1 MTLIKSYEVS
11 LDNIGKV
18 VEYLRQAIENKNL
31 VILLQGDLAS
41 GKTTLIQSLLKS
53 YGIQSDVTSPTFCIQ
68 NVYENNFYHYDV
80 YNKTLEEFISLG
92 LLEEFEKEGV
102 HFVEWGDDTLEELL
116 KSYGFEI
123 IKITIDKLNNKRR
136 YTIHA

>member
-1 MTLIKSYEVS
+1 MIKTYDIGLEE
-11 LDNIGKV
+11 LDCV
-18 VEYLRQAIENKNL
+18 VEYLKN
-31 VILLQGDLAS
+31 VIQNRDCVVLLQGDLAS
-41 GKTTLIQSLLKS
+41 GKTTLVKS
-53 YGIQSDVTSPTFCIQ
+53 YLAHSNTQSEVTSPTFCIQ
-68 NVYENNFYHYDV
+68 NIYDNNFYHYDV

-116 KSYGFEI
+116 KSYGFDI
-123 IKITIDKLNNKRR
+123 IKITIEKINNKRR